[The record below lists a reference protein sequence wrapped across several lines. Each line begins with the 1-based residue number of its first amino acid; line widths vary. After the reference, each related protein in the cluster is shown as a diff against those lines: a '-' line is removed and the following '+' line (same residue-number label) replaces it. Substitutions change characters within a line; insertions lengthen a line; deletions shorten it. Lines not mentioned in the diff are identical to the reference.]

1 MQHNQSINQSVEI
14 VPVTEE
20 NYNEKDYL
28 ASNPDVAKAVV
39 KGIIFSG
46 WRHFKLRGKKEERMM
61 RIVSSNVG
69 SAPQSKTQEP
79 NSGIFSSAKRAI
91 FQAFYQMRHPNIFC
105 EIEMLKTSGLEAK
118 VDALQTQL
126 KDTDI
131 LLRQVMSILN
141 WEMNLP
147 LPPPKQ
153 LQTRVVGKYD
163 QHFINDGMSFYPV
176 LNRLL
181 RPVGKELK
189 DFHSILDFGCGCGR
203 AIRGLSTLL
212 PNSKI
217 YGTDIDG
224 EAIAWLKG
232 NYSKFAEF
240 SVAPHTPPTIY
251 DDRMFDFIFGVSVMT
266 HLPEDMQ
273 FQWLEE
279 LSRITKPGGYV
290 MLSTHGEGIYRPLGK
305 EVNDIMDAKGF
316 FYYQLGGF
324 NYGESISL
332 PDFYQTTFHSHDYIR
347 REWKKYFD
355 IIDIQ
360 AAGRDQG
367 LDERQDS
374 VLLQKRL

>member
-28 ASNPDVAKAVV
+28 ASNPDVARAVLN
-39 KGIIFSG
+39 GTIFSG
-46 WRHFKLRGKKEERMM
+46 WRHFKLYGKKEGRMM
-61 RIVSSNVG
+61 RVVSSNTNSASQDKTQKLVG
-69 SAPQSKTQEP
+69 AFSFMKRTFFQLLYRIRHPQSFEIVETSEIPMMETLKTQ
-79 NSGIFSSAKRAI
+79 
-91 FQAFYQMRHPNIFC
+91 
-105 EIEMLKTSGLEAK
+105 L
-118 VDALQTQL
+118 D
-126 KDTDI
+126 DTEI
-131 LLRQVMSILN
+131 LLKQMASILR

-290 MLSTHGEGIYRPLGK
+290 MLSTHGEGIYRSLGK